1 MARRSAD
8 GENREARLRTMWTLA
23 WWWMLAV
30 LPLPWI
36 VRRFLPAESLD
47 RDAAL
52 KAPVAAEFAD
62 LQAMGAPD
70 ATRRWRLVTLAAVW
84 VLAVV
89 AAARPQF
96 VGEPVALPMTG
107 RDLLLSVDLSGSM
120 EEQDFQ
126 LNGEWVDR
134 LTALKSVATDFIDR
148 RVGDRVGLIL
158 FGREAY
164 LQAPLTFDRATVS
177 TLLDEAAI
185 GLAGKE
191 TAIGD
196 SIGLA
201 IRTLE
206 DAGVEQGR
214 RVLLLLTDGANTA
227 GAVEP
232 RKAAE
237 LAAQR
242 KMVIYTIGIGADS
255 LTVRSLFGLREI
267 NPSADL
273 DEETLTAI
281 AEQTGGRYFRARD
294 TQEFAQIYQVID
306 ALEPAESDERGFR
319 PVTELFHWPLGA
331 AVVLAFAAA
340 LFGFVAARWPT
351 PRALP
356 GLGQRGL
363 SNV

>member
-1 MARRSAD
+1 
-8 GENREARLRTMWTLA
+8 MWTLA
-23 WWWMLAV
+23 WWWMLAL
-30 LPLPWI
+30 LPLPLL
-36 VRRFLPAESLD
+36 VRRFVPAEPLD

-52 KAPVAAEFAD
+52 KAPVASEFAD
-62 LQAMGAPD
+62 LMGIRAPD
-70 ATRRWRLVTLAAVW
+70 AARRARLAVLAVVW
-84 VLAVV
+84 VLAVL

-134 LTALKSVATDFIDR
+134 LTALKSVATDFIER

-164 LQAPLTFDRATVS
+164 LQAPLTFDRKTVS
-177 TLLDEAAI
+177 TLLDESVI

-281 AEQTGGRYFRARD
+281 AEATGGRYFRARD
-294 TQEFAQIYQVID
+294 TAEFAQIYKILD
-306 ALEPAESDERGFR
+306 ELEPAESDERGFR
-319 PVTELFHWPLGA
+319 PITELFYWPLGA
-331 AVVLAFAAA
+331 AVGLAFAAA
-340 LFGFVAARWPT
+340 VFGFAATRWQWS
-351 PRALP
+351 RAA
-356 GLGQRGL
+356 LGFTQRGL
-363 SNV
+363 SRG

>member
-1 MARRSAD
+1 
-8 GENREARLRTMWTLA
+8 MWTFA
-23 WWWMLAV
+23 WWWMLLA
-30 LPLPWI
+30 LPLPWL
-36 VRRFLPAESLD
+36 VRRFVPAESLE

-52 KAPVAAEFAD
+52 RVPVAGEFAD
-62 LQAMGAPD
+62 LAGVRAPN
-70 ATRRWRLVTLAAVW
+70 AAQHLRLAALVAVW

-107 RDLLLSVDLSGSM
+107 RDLLMSVDLSGSM

-126 LNGEWVDR
+126 LNGQWVDR
-134 LTALKSVATDFIDR
+134 LTATKAVATEFINR

-164 LQAPLTFDRATVS
+164 LQAPLTFDRATVA
-177 TLLDEAAI
+177 TLLDESVI

-206 DAGVEQGR
+206 DAGVEAGR
-214 RVLLLLTDGANTA
+214 RVLVLLTDGANTA

-242 KMVIYTIGIGADS
+242 KVVIYTVGIGADA
-255 LTVRSLFGLREI
+255 LTVRSLFGLRQI

-281 AEQTGGRYFRARD
+281 AEMTGGRYFRARD
-294 TQEFAQIYQVID
+294 TTEFAEIYQIID
-306 ALEPAESDERGFR
+306 SLEPAESDERGFR
-319 PVTELFHWPLGA
+319 PVTELFYWPLGGA
-331 AVVLAFAAA
+331 LALVCASAIAGLAVQRAGALRAWRERRQGGLAH
-340 LFGFVAARWPT
+340 G
-351 PRALP
+351 
-356 GLGQRGL
+356 
-363 SNV
+363 

>member
-1 MARRSAD
+1 
-8 GENREARLRTMWTLA
+8 
-23 WWWMLAV
+23 
-30 LPLPWI
+30 
-36 VRRFLPAESLD
+36 
-47 RDAAL
+47 
-52 KAPVAAEFAD
+52 
-62 LQAMGAPD
+62 
-70 ATRRWRLVTLAAVW
+70 
-84 VLAVV
+84 
-89 AAARPQF
+89 
-96 VGEPVALPMTG
+96 MTG

-134 LTALKSVATDFIDR
+134 LTALKSLATSFIER

-164 LQAPLTFDRATVS
+164 LQAPLTFDRKTVS
-177 TLLDEAAI
+177 TLLDESAI

-294 TQEFAQIYQVID
+294 TSEFAEIYKILD
-306 ALEPAESDERGFR
+306 ELEPAESDERGFR

-331 AVVLAFAAA
+331 AVVIGFAAA
-340 LFGFVAARWPT
+340 LVGFAAARWQWS
-351 PRALP
+351 RGVL
-356 GLGQRGL
+356 GLAQRGI
-363 SNV
+363 SHG

>member
-1 MARRSAD
+1 
-8 GENREARLRTMWTLA
+8 MWTFA
-23 WWWMLAV
+23 WWWLFAA
-30 LPLPWI
+30 LPLPWL
-36 VRRFLPAESLD
+36 VRRFLPAEQLD

-62 LQAMGAPD
+62 LIGVRAPD
-70 ATRRWRLVTLAAVW
+70 AMRRWRLAALIGVW
-84 VLAVV
+84 LLAVV

-134 LTALKSVATDFIDR
+134 LTALKAVATDFIER

-164 LQAPLTFDRATVS
+164 LQAPLTFDRKTVG
-177 TLLDEAAI
+177 TLLDESVI

-232 RKAAE
+232 LKAAE

-281 AEQTGGRYFRARD
+281 AEMTGGRYFRARD
-294 TQEFAQIYQVID
+294 TAEFAEIYKILD
-306 ALEPAESDERGFR
+306 DLEPAESDERGFR
-319 PVTELFHWPLGA
+319 PVAELFHWPLGA
-331 AVVLAFAAA
+331 AVVLALGAALASFAATRRHWA
-340 LFGFVAARWPT
+340 STANRLAQQRFGH
-351 PRALP
+351 
-356 GLGQRGL
+356 G
-363 SNV
+363 

>member
-1 MARRSAD
+1 
-8 GENREARLRTMWTLA
+8 T
-23 WWWMLAV
+23 
-30 LPLPWI
+30 
-36 VRRFLPAESLD
+36 
-47 RDAAL
+47 
-52 KAPVAAEFAD
+52 
-62 LQAMGAPD
+62 
-70 ATRRWRLVTLAAVW
+70 VW

-126 LNGEWVDR
+126 LNGQWVDR
-134 LTALKSVATDFIDR
+134 LTATKAVATEFIER

-164 LQAPLTFDRATVS
+164 LQAPLTFDRATVA
-177 TLLDEAAI
+177 TLLDESVI

-201 IRTLE
+201 IRTLD

-214 RVLLLLTDGANTA
+214 RVLILLTDGANTA
-227 GAVEP
+227 GQVEP

-242 KMVIYTIGIGADS
+242 NLVIYTIGIGADA
-255 LTVRSLFGLREI
+255 LTVRSLFGLRQI

-281 AEQTGGRYFRARD
+281 AEMTGGRYFRARD
-294 TQEFAQIYQVID
+294 TAEFAEIYTILD
-306 ALEPAESDERGFR
+306 ELEPAESDERGFR
-319 PVTELFHWPLGA
+319 PVTELYHWPLGA
-331 AVVLAFAAA
+331 ALLLTVAAALVAFAAT
-340 LFGFVAARWPT
+340 RWRWSHT
-351 PRALP
+351 AVRRW
-356 GLGQRGL
+356 QRGL
-363 SNV
+363 DHG

>member
-1 MARRSAD
+1 LVGIRSP
-8 GENREARLRTMWTLA
+8 ELA
-23 WWWMLAV
+23 
-30 LPLPWI
+30 
-36 VRRFLPAESLD
+36 
-47 RDAAL
+47 
-52 KAPVAAEFAD
+52 
-62 LQAMGAPD
+62 
-70 ATRRWRLVTLAAVW
+70 RRWRLAVLSIAW
-84 VLAVV
+84 VLAVF

-134 LTALKSVATDFIDR
+134 LTALKSVATDFIER
-148 RVGDRVGLIL
+148 RVGDRLGLIL

-164 LQAPLTFDRATVS
+164 LQAPLTFDRKTVS
-177 TLLDEAAI
+177 TLLDESVI

-242 KMVIYTIGIGADS
+242 QVVIYTIGIGADS

-281 AEQTGGRYFRARD
+281 AEATGGRYFRARD
-294 TQEFAQIYQVID
+294 TTEFAQIYQILD
-306 ALEPAESDERGFR
+306 QLEPAESDERGFR

-331 AVVLAFAAA
+331 AVVLALGAA
-340 LFGFVAARWPT
+340 LGALAATRWQWS
-351 PRALP
+351 RGAIDSQP
-356 GLGQRGL
+356 GELRHG
-363 SNV
+363 

>member
-1 MARRSAD
+1 M
-8 GENREARLRTMWTLA
+8 
-23 WWWMLAV
+23 
-30 LPLPWI
+30 
-36 VRRFLPAESLD
+36 
-47 RDAAL
+47 
-52 KAPVAAEFAD
+52 
-62 LQAMGAPD
+62 
-70 ATRRWRLVTLAAVW
+70 W

-134 LTALKSVATDFIDR
+134 LTALKSVATDFIER

-177 TLLDEAAI
+177 TLLDESVI

-214 RVLLLLTDGANTA
+214 RVLILLTDGANTA

-242 KMVIYTIGIGADS
+242 KLVIYTIGIGADS
-255 LTVRSLFGLREI
+255 LTVRSLFGLR
-267 NPSADL
+267 AD
-273 DEETLTAI
+273 
-281 AEQTGGRYFRARD
+281 QSR
-294 TQEFAQIYQVID
+294 
-306 ALEPAESDERGFR
+306 R
-319 PVTELFHWPLGA
+319 PIST
-331 AVVLAFAAA
+331 
-340 LFGFVAARWPT
+340 R
-351 PRALP
+351 R
-356 GLGQRGL
+356 R
-363 SNV
+363 

>member
-1 MARRSAD
+1 
-8 GENREARLRTMWTLA
+8 MWTFA
-23 WWWMLAV
+23 WWWMLLA
-30 LPLPWI
+30 LPLPWL
-36 VRRFLPAESLD
+36 VRRLVPAEPVE

-52 KAPVAAEFAD
+52 KVPIAAEFAD
-62 LQAMGAPD
+62 LAGIRTAD
-70 ATRRWRLVTLAAVW
+70 SGRRWRLMALYGVW
-84 VLAVV
+84 LLAVV

-107 RDLLLSVDLSGSM
+107 RDLLMSVDLSGSM

-126 LNGEWVDR
+126 LNGQWVDR
-134 LTALKSVATDFIDR
+134 LTALKAVATDFIDR
-148 RVGDRVGLIL
+148 RVGDRIGLIL

-164 LQAPLTFDRATVS
+164 LQAPLTFDRKTIS
-177 TLLDEAAI
+177 TLLDESAI

-206 DAGVEQGR
+206 DAGVDEGR

-232 RKAAE
+232 LKAAE

-242 KMVIYTIGIGADS
+242 KLVIYTIGIGADS

-273 DEETLTAI
+273 DEDTLTAI
-281 AEQTGGRYFRARD
+281 AEMTGGRYFRARD
-294 TQEFAQIYQVID
+294 TAEFAEIYEVLD
-306 ALEPAESDERGFR
+306 KLEPAESDERGFR
-319 PVTELFHWPLGA
+319 PVTELFHWPLGGAVLLALGA
-331 AVVLAFAAA
+331 ALAGFAASRWQWSRGA
-340 LFGFVAARWPT
+340 FGRW
-351 PRALP
+351 
-356 GLGQRGL
+356 QRGFGHG
-363 SNV
+363 